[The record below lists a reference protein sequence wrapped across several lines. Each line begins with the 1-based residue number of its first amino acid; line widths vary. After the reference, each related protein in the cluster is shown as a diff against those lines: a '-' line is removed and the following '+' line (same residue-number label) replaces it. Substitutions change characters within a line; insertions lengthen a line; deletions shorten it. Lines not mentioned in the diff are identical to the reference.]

1 MALGHKTLNALAA
14 GLFLFVAACD
24 SPAERESAHVARGK
38 ELLAA
43 GDPVKAALEFRNA
56 LQINPVSA
64 EATFMLAGIAEQS
77 GDYLAALRGYRAV
90 ADQNAS
96 NVEAQL
102 KAGRLELFSG
112 DPLSAIYRADRAL
125 AVSQDRLDA
134 RTLKAGALRL
144 EGKLDQ
150 ATKELETVLA
160 RDADHADA
168 LGLLA
173 EIKLAQGKTGDAAN
187 LVDRGLR
194 AAPDNIEL
202 TTLRLTVFRRQQD
215 KAGMHAMLQK
225 LVTLQPDNPEYL
237 ANYAGELADE
247 GDLVS
252 AKAVFEEAIR
262 KNRGGEA
269 IIARYAAFLERHVGL
284 DGAYRE
290 LMAPV
295 AGASPGPAQKLLLAQ
310 LCLRSGALDKAEAA
324 FQDVVKTGPKVSQR
338 HEAQAGLAQLALL
351 RGDSHAAETIVAAI
365 LLEDAH
371 QQGALLI
378 RASLRLSAQKFDA
391 AIADARMVLHGD
403 PDQPTALSLLARGYM
418 AQGDKELAGQ
428 TLRQL
433 LQVDPRDVQ
442 AHLDM
447 ASLLAARAPAEA
459 LQHLDAAIALKP
471 HSSEILAQ
479 KALYLVTL
487 GKPGMAELIGR
498 DIIRANANDP
508 LGHQV
513 LGEAAAAR
521 KDETIAL
528 GAFISALD
536 NGGDFKVLGPKIV
549 QAYVDGGKLAD
560 AVAFL
565 DQRLAADPKE
575 VTSLVLLATLRQG
588 VGDGGDAI
596 QLLDQAI
603 ALAPGEP
610 AAYLVKAR
618 LLGTAGQ
625 YRDAAK
631 VMVAAAAQMPG
642 NVDITLAAAAALDA
656 SGDVEAARAGYEQV
670 LALAPNNL
678 IAINNLAILIAD
690 SWPEDSVRLSQAR
703 NLAERFRASNNA
715 TQLDTLGWVLTR
727 QGQLDDALP
736 VLARAVALQPESQGI
751 QYHYAV
757 ALDGN
762 GLKDRARAAIT
773 LAIKGVPRFR
783 GVLDA
788 RRLADSLH

>member
-14 GLFLFVAACD
+14 CLFLLLAACD
-24 SPAERESAHVARGK
+24 SPAEREAAHVARGK

-56 LQINPVSA
+56 LQINPVGA
-64 EATFMLAGIAEQS
+64 EATFMLAKIAEDA

-90 ADQNAS
+90 ADQNAG
-96 NVEAQL
+96 NLDAQL
-102 KAGRLELFSG
+102 KAGRLELYSG
-112 DPLSAIYRADRAL
+112 DPLSAIYRAEKVLSTAPTQL
-125 AVSQDRLDA
+125 EA

-150 ATKELETVLA
+150 ASKELDAVLA
-160 RDADHADA
+160 QDANHADA

-173 EIKLAQGKTGDAAN
+173 EIKLAQGKAAEAAT
-187 LVDRGLR
+187 LVDRGLQ
-194 AAPDNIEL
+194 AVPGSIEL
-202 TTLRLTVFRRQQD
+202 TTLRLTIYRRQQD
-215 KAGMHAMLQK
+215 KDGIYAMLKK
-225 LVTLQPDNPEYL
+225 LVALQPDNPEYL
-237 ANYAGELADE
+237 ANYAGERADE
-247 GDLVS
+247 GDLLG
-252 AKAVFEEAIR
+252 AKALFEDAIA

-269 IIARYAAFLERHVGL
+269 IIARYAAFLEQRVGL
-284 DGAYRE
+284 DGAYQE
-290 LMAPV
+290 LMTPV

-324 FQDVVKTGPKVSQR
+324 FEDVVSSAPKVSQR

-351 RGDSHAAETIVAAI
+351 RHDNAAAEAIVAAI
-365 LLEDAH
+365 LQEDAH

-378 RASLRLSAQKFDA
+378 RAGLRLAAQKFDA
-391 AIADARMVLHGD
+391 AIADLRMVLHGD

-418 AQGDKELAGQ
+418 AQGDRELAGQ

-433 LQVDPRDVQ
+433 LEVDPRDVQ

-459 LQHLDAAIALKP
+459 LEHLDAAIALKP
-471 HSSEILAQ
+471 HASEILAQ

-487 GKPGMAELIGR
+487 GKPDMAELIGR
-498 DIIRANANDP
+498 DIIKADAKDP

-560 AVAFL
+560 AIAFL
-565 DQRLAADPKE
+565 SQRLTRDPDDA
-575 VTSLVLLATLRQG
+575 TSLVLLATLRQG

-596 QLLDQAI
+596 QLLDRAM
-603 ALAPGEP
+603 AVAPGEP

-618 LLGTAGQ
+618 LLGAAGRYSDSAQVMAIATA
-625 YRDAAK
+625 K
-631 VMVAAAAQMPG
+631 MPG
-642 NVDITLAAAAALDA
+642 NVDVALAAAAALEA
-656 SGDVEAARAGYEQV
+656 SGDVDAARVGYERV

-678 IAINNLAILIAD
+678 VAINNLATLIAD
-690 SWPEDSVRLSQAR
+690 SWAEDSVRLSQAR

-727 QGQLDDALP
+727 QGQFDDALP
-736 VLARAVALQPESQGI
+736 VLARAVALQPDNQGI

-757 ALDGN
+757 ALDGK
-762 GLKDRARAAIT
+762 GLGDKARAAIT
-773 LAIKGVPRFR
+773 LAIQGEPRFR
-783 GVLDA
+783 GVADA
-788 RRLADSLH
+788 RRLAERIR

>member
-14 GLFLFVAACD
+14 GLFLLVAACD

-64 EATFMLAGIAEQS
+64 EATFMLASIAEQS

-90 ADQNAS
+90 ADQNAV

-112 DPLSAIYRADRAL
+112 DPLSAIYRADKAL
-125 AVSQDRLDA
+125 AVSQDNLDA
-134 RTLKAGALRL
+134 HTLKAGALRL
-144 EGKLDQ
+144 EGKLDP
-150 ATKELETVLA
+150 ATKELEAVLA

-173 EIKLAQGKTGDAAN
+173 EIKLAQGKTDEAAG

-194 AAPDNIEL
+194 AAPDNVEL
-202 TTLRLTVFRRQQD
+202 TTLRLTVFRRQQN
-215 KAGMHAMLQK
+215 KAGTHEMLRK
-225 LVTLQPDNPEYL
+225 LVTLQPGNPEYL

-252 AKAVFEEAIR
+252 AKTVFEDAIG
-262 KNRGGEA
+262 KNLGGEA
-269 IIARYAAFLERHVGL
+269 IIARYAAFLEQHVGL
-284 DGAYRE
+284 DGAYQE
-290 LMAPV
+290 LMSPV
-295 AGASPGPAQKLLLAQ
+295 AGASPEPAQKLLLAQ

-324 FQDVVKTGPKVSQR
+324 FQDVAKTAPKISQR

-351 RGDSHAAETIVAAI
+351 RGESRTAEAIVGAI
-365 LLEDAH
+365 LQEDAH

-378 RASLRLSAQKFDA
+378 RAGLRLSTQNFDA

-403 PDQPTALSLLARGYM
+403 RDQPTALSLLARGYM

-433 LQVDPRDVQ
+433 LLVDPRDVQ

-447 ASLLAARAPAEA
+447 ASLVAARAPAEA
-459 LQHLDAAIALKP
+459 LEHIDAAIALKP

-479 KALYLVTL
+479 KAIYLVTL
-487 GKPGMAELIGR
+487 GKPDMAELIGR
-498 DIIRANANDP
+498 DIIKADAKDP

-521 KDETIAL
+521 KDEKIAL

-536 NGGDFKVLGPKIV
+536 NGGEFKVLGPKIV
-549 QAYVDGGKLAD
+549 QAYVDGDKIAD
-560 AVAFL
+560 AIAFL
-565 DQRLAADPKE
+565 NQRLASNPRE

-588 VGDGGDAI
+588 LGNGGDAI
-596 QLLDQAI
+596 PLLDQAI
-603 ALAPGEP
+603 EVAPDEP
-610 AAYLVKAR
+610 AAYLIKAR
-618 LLGTAGQ
+618 SLSAAGQ
-625 YRDAAK
+625 YGDAAK
-631 VMVAAAAQMPG
+631 VMAAAAAQMPG
-642 NVDITLAAAAALDA
+642 NVDIALAAAAALDA
-656 SGDVEAARAGYEQV
+656 SGEVEAARAGYERV

-678 IAINNLAILIAD
+678 VAINNLAVLIAD

-736 VLARAVALQPESQGI
+736 VLARAIALQPGNQGI
-751 QYHYAV
+751 QYHYAL
-757 ALDGN
+757 ALYGK
-762 GLKDRARAAIT
+762 GLTDKAKAAIA
-773 LAIKGVPRFR
+773 LAITGEPQFR
-783 GVLDA
+783 GVAEA
-788 RRLADSLH
+788 RQLADRLL